1 MSTNIQ
7 TGNMP
12 ANINSHKNS
21 KTTEQNVN
29 SAPVRAEQAKSTDTV
44 SITDEVSRLQDIE
57 ARLAAIPA
65 VNDAAVA
72 EISRAIAE
80 GTLEIDLQGIASK
93 LIEMES
99 GVLNSGND

>member
-12 ANINSHKNS
+12 VNINNHKNS
-21 KTTEQNVN
+21 KTAEPSHN
-29 SAPVRAEQAKSTDTV
+29 SAPVRTQPTKSIDTV
-44 SITDEVSRLQDIE
+44 SITDEVSRLQELE
-57 ARLAAIPA
+57 ARLAAIPV

-72 EISRAIAE
+72 EMSQAIAA
-80 GTLEIDLQGIASK
+80 GTFEIDLQGIASK

-99 GVLNSGND
+99 GVLDSGND